1 MRNLSKFCILSG
13 ILLFFVTPL
22 NAATNFC
29 LEKDGFI
36 YPLFIEN
43 ECENSSDEK
52 LKLEEYRFIR
62 DFENKDR
69 YQKLLTY
76 REDLLK
82 KKQEV
87 DTEQTKVTEKPKI
100 SEEEEINIQKEAVKR
115 YGAEKNEKLKKLME
129 KRNVVSKTAI
139 FQ

>member
-1 MRNLSKFCILSG
+1 MRNLLKLGILSG
-13 ILLFFVTPL
+13 FFLSFFTTL
-22 NAATNFC
+22 SSASNFC

-36 YPLFIEN
+36 YPLITED
-43 ECENSSDEK
+43 ECENSSDER

-69 YQKLLTY
+69 YQKLVTY

-87 DTEQTKVTEKPKI
+87 DTDQTKVTEKPKM
-100 SEEEEINIQKEAVKR
+100 
-115 YGAEKNEKLKKLME
+115 GPKK
-129 KRNVVSKTAI
+129 
-139 FQ
+139 